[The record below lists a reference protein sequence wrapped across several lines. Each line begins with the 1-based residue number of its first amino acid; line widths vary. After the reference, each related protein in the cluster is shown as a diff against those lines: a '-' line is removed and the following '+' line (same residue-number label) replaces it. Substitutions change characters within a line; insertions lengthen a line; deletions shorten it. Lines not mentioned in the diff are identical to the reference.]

1 MNNHRS
7 WANERVGTHPLT
19 STKIDPTGVF
29 GRVGPG
35 MAEGARGAPQE
46 VSDADTHCGLN
57 VDAGKAGA

>member
-1 MNNHRS
+1 
-7 WANERVGTHPLT
+7 
-19 STKIDPTGVF
+19 VF

-57 VDAGKAGA
+57 VDAGESRGLTRQGPGKDRSRRGRPNLRPEGET